1 MRSQSERIAAEAHFL
16 LERPHVRTGSPTEV
30 NDLLRTVDR
39 LAGRDD
45 RLVELIRT
53 SLEVRHLAVRS
64 DPSETWRDCLS
75 WIGPPLDDS
84 RVVEGEYMRSE
95 QRLGPSAPWRHYYPW
110 LRDRQVAALPL
121 MHNSAMAS
129 IATFFLSLK
138 HATHGRP
145 VTVLA
150 TRLYYET
157 RQLLERMLPGS
168 DVTLVECDDKDL
180 MERLEAPRERPVVV
194 WLDTAETA
202 DTLALFA
209 RVAALD
215 ASQRPLA
222 IGWDNTLVPYWSDPL
237 PDGSWPPVPVF
248 LARSLHK
255 LDELGLELASVGML
269 TAVVPAS
276 MSSGS
281 AALVRALLDD
291 LMIATKTLGTTAPPR
306 DLRLLAALGLP
317 DRRLIE
323 DANRAARS
331 ATARF
336 TGLLRSV
343 LPDSMTMLQFPHQT
357 FLTVRC
363 HGQDETGTHALMAA
377 IVEEAERA
385 AVPVLRA
392 ASIGFSFTGM
402 SVFTG
407 QDPFEGDRAAFLRIA
422 VGGHDDAVLDRV
434 AQCFHTVLSAP

>member
-1 MRSQSERIAAEAHFL
+1 MRSQRERIAAEARFL
-16 LERPHVRTGSPTEV
+16 LERPHVRAGSPTEV
-30 NDLLRTVDR
+30 DALLRTVDR
-39 LAGRDD
+39 LAGSDCG
-45 RLVELIRT
+45 LVELIRT

-75 WIGPPLDDS
+75 WIGPPREDQ

-95 QRLGPSAPWRHYYPW
+95 QRLGPSAPWRDYYPW
-110 LRDRQVAALPL
+110 LRNRQVAALPL

-168 DVTLVECDDKDL
+168 DISLVECGDYEL
-180 MERLEAPRERPVVV
+180 MERLKAPRERPVVV

-202 DTLALFA
+202 DTLTLFA
-209 RVAALD
+209 RISALGT
-215 ASQRPLA
+215 AQRPLA
-222 IGWDNTLVPYWSDPL
+222 IGWDNTLVPYWRDPL
-237 PDGSWPPVPVF
+237 PDGPWPAVPVF

-269 TAVVPAS
+269 TTVVPPS
-276 MSSGS
+276 MSGGS
-281 AALVRALLDD
+281 ATLVRALLDD

-323 DANRAARS
+323 ESNRAART
-331 ATARF
+331 AAARF
-336 TGLLRSV
+336 TGLLRSS

-363 HGQDETGTHALMAA
+363 NGQDESGTHALMGA
-377 IVEEAERA
+377 IVEEGDRA

-392 ASIGFSFTGM
+392 ASIGFNFTGM

-407 QDPFEGDRAAFLRIA
+407 QDPVEGDRATFLRIA
-422 VGGHDDAVLDRV
+422 VGGHDETVVDRV
-434 AQCFHTVLSAP
+434 AQCFHTVLSAQ